1 MSLEGANCADLP
13 AVAIDKYFDCNV
25 AREPFR
31 AKVAK
36 MICARCIV
44 RTECLE
50 EALVMPNLQTRGVI
64 AGVNAAQVHDARRWR
79 IYEQGITDKVPI
91 ASRPDWLPMTEATHH
106 VEQLRLERDHDEPHD
121 NPDLR
126 REEEHQ

>member
-13 AVAIDKYFDCNV
+13 PVAIDKYFDCDV

-36 MICARCIV
+36 MICARCVV
-44 RTECLE
+44 RAECLD
-50 EALVMPNLQTRGVI
+50 EALVMPNLQRRGVI
-64 AGVNAAQVHDARRWR
+64 AGLSVNQVHAARRWR
-79 IYEQGITDKVPI
+79 IYEQGITDKVPE
-91 ASRPDWLPMTEATHH
+91 ARRPDWLPMTEATHH
-106 VEQLRLERDHDEPHD
+106 VEQLRLELDPDEPAE

-126 REEEHQ
+126 RTEDP